1 VEFGGHVLEVVLL
14 SPSYLEYLAAC
25 AGGNWEGKKVTFG
38 EEAAEEQQQ
47 QQQDEAAAAA
57 DDSAAAAATSE
68 PKKKK
73 QKKSSKQ
80 QEQSEQQQQV
90 EAQPSSS
97 KQDKQQRKAAADSS
111 SKKSKKAKWAKLAV
125 VQLQS
130 CTGGVLKWKKLWP
143 QLRAAAEQAGLVVA
157 EDAKDQA
164 WQKLQDSSQLQ
175 VNGKTVS
182 LAA

>member
-1 VEFGGHVLEVVLL
+1 
-14 SPSYLEYLAAC
+14 LAAC

-38 EEAAEEQQQ
+38 EEVAKEQQQ
-47 QQQDEAAAAA
+47 QQEEAAAAA
-57 DDSAAAAATSE
+57 DDSAAAAAASE

-73 QKKSSKQ
+73 KKKKSRKQ
-80 QEQSEQQQQV
+80 QEPPQQQQQV
-90 EAQPSSS
+90 EAQRSSS
-97 KQDKQQRKAAADSS
+97 KQDKQRSKAVADGS
-111 SKKSKKAKWAKLAV
+111 SKNSKKAKWAKLAV
-125 VQLQS
+125 VQLQG

-143 QLRAAAEQAGLVVA
+143 QLRAAAEQAGLVLA

>member
-1 VEFGGHVLEVVLL
+1 V
-14 SPSYLEYLAAC
+14 AAC
-25 AGGNWEGKKVTFG
+25 SGGNWEGKKVTFG
-38 EEAAEEQQQ
+38 DEAAEEQQQ
-47 QQQDEAAAAA
+47 QQEAAATA
-57 DDSAAAAATSE
+57 DDSAAEAAAGE

-80 QEQSEQQQQV
+80 QDSPKQQQQST
-90 EAQPSSS
+90 AQPSST
-97 KQDKQQRKAAADSS
+97 KEDKQYSKAAADSS

-125 VQLQS
+125 VQLQG
-130 CTGGVLKWKKLWP
+130 CVGGGVKWKKLWP

-175 VNGKTVS
+175 VDGKRVS
-182 LAA
+182 LVA